1 MIFDLARYK
10 DEQITCDD
18 NKQKIDE
25 EKLFLLGVRIKA
37 DMVEL
42 LLNGIKAKNIKVKK
56 LDASENSNYGVINVV
71 AASALADWGFELK
84 DPSEIGKETMSP
96 EDEIAEAKGQLTGS
110 KFNKVDYGETKI
122 LKKTVSAFGMGTS
135 KNKEELYIASL
146 QDDIDAFRDQ
156 LNNELNAF
164 PAPTREM
171 VMMTILDRFHSW
183 EKNNWE
189 NDRWS

>member
-71 AASALADWGFELK
+71 AASALADWGFELE

-96 EDEIAEAKGQLTGS
+96 EDEIAEAKS
-110 KFNKVDYGETKI
+110 KLSGTKLSRVEYGETKI
-122 LKKTVSAFGMGTS
+122 LKKTITGFRMGNS
-135 KNKEELYIASL
+135 KNKEEAYIAAL
-146 QDDIDAFRDQ
+146 HDDIDAFRDQ

-164 PAPTREM
+164 PAPMREM

>member
-1 MIFDLARYK
+1 
-10 DEQITCDD
+10 
-18 NKQKIDE
+18 
-25 EKLFLLGVRIKA
+25 
-37 DMVEL
+37 MVEL

-84 DPSEIGKETMSP
+84 EPYEIGKEPLSP
-96 EDEIAEAKGQLTGS
+96 EEEIAEAKSKLAGT
-110 KFNKVDYGETKI
+110 KFNKVEYGETKI
-122 LKKTVSAFGMGTS
+122 LKKTITGFRMGNS
-135 KNKEELYIASL
+135 KNKDESYIAAL

-164 PAPTREM
+164 PTPTREM
-171 VMMTILDRFHSW
+171 IMMAILDRFHNW
-183 EKNNWE
+183 EKSNWE